1 MICGLNSSLRS
12 CSVKISERYLE
23 NAFEFPFDIGL
34 SNGKIFKNSLF
45 ASIGVNRDS
54 SAITGYLSI
63 VNKCEG
69 STLSKR
75 IYNYLLGI
83 GVKAKD
89 MDTFIEMMTK

>member
-1 MICGLNSSLRS
+1 MMAFLLNGLLGA
-12 CSVKISERYLE
+12 SEEQLYRDYLY
-23 NAFEFPFDIGL
+23 
-34 SNGKIFKNSLF
+34 SLF
-45 ASIGVNRDS
+45 ASIGANRDS

-89 MDTFIEMMTK
+89 MDTFIKMMTK